1 MIHLFVNDGV
11 VAVSLYGNIRF
22 KESPVNKDKLLED
35 VAFVSVS
42 FQNFSMKRN

>member
-22 KESPVNKDKLLED
+22 RETPVTKEKLLED
-35 VAFVSVS
+35 VAFISVNS
-42 FQNFSMKRN
+42 YRT